1 MESFRVKRY
10 QVIGTALLLSVL
22 ATACSKKEKSAK
34 ANGPPPSS
42 VQLQTLQT
50 NTLQDSTEYVGTL
63 EAEQTVDLKPQV
75 EGRVEQILV
84 PPGALVKK
92 GQQIFQLTPD
102 TTVPQLNSAQATVN
116 ANVAARATAAQQL
129 RVDQSQLRSAQSQ
142 YDLALLNAQRNQF
155 LARQGAIAQSQ
166 ADQTNTTLKV
176 QRDAVKTAQAQ
187 IKSAQASVNQAG
199 ATIRQGQ
206 AQAAAAEVNVNFKKV
221 LAPISGSVG
230 NITLKVGDYV
240 TIGQTLTTIN
250 QNNFFDLQIPIPL
263 SRSRQLRTGLAV
275 QLLDP
280 NTGNQVGSGNIYF
293 VSSQADSIAQSILTR
308 ARFSNASHNLRD
320 SQYVQARV
328 IWSTKPG
335 VLVPTEAVTP
345 VGGQNFVFV
354 AQQQNTKDGKS
365 QLVAHQIPVTLGNI
379 QGQGYQ
385 VVSGLKPGDKVVVS
399 GILRLRDGSPITP
412 QAASTPNSP
421 QS

>member
-1 MESFRVKRY
+1 MKRY
-10 QVIGTALLLSVL
+10 QLIGTALLLSVL
-22 ATACSKKEKSAK
+22 ATACNKNEKSAK

-42 VQLQTLQT
+42 VQLQTLQN

-75 EGRVEQILV
+75 EGRIEQILV
-84 PPGALVKK
+84 QPGALVKK
-92 GQQIFQLTPD
+92 GQQIFLLTAD
-102 TTVPQLNSAQATVN
+102 QTVPQFNSAQATVN

-129 RVDQSQLRSAQSQ
+129 RVAQSQLRSAQSQ
-142 YDLALLNAQRNQF
+142 YQLALLNAQRNQF

-176 QRDAVKTAQAQ
+176 QRDAVKTAQDQ

-199 ATIRQGQ
+199 ATIRQAQ
-206 AQAAAAEVNVNFKKV
+206 ANAAAAEVNVNFKRV
-221 LAPISGSVG
+221 IAPVSGSVG

-240 TIGQTLTTIN
+240 TTGQTLTTIN

-263 SRSRQLRTGLAV
+263 RRLSQQLRTGLTV

-280 NTGNQVGSGNIYF
+280 NTRNQLGSGNIYF
-293 VSSQADSIAQSILTR
+293 VSSQADSNAQSILTR

-320 SQYVQARV
+320 SQYVVARV

-335 VLVPTEAVTP
+335 VLVPTEAVNP
-345 VGGQNFVFV
+345 IGGQNFVFV

-365 QLVAHQIPVTLGNI
+365 QMVAHQIPVKLGNI
-379 QGQGYQ
+379 QGQDYQ

-412 QAASTPNSP
+412 QAASTPTSP

>member
-1 MESFRVKRY
+1 MKRY
-10 QVIGTALLLSVL
+10 QLIGTALLLSVL
-22 ATACSKKEKSAK
+22 ATACNKNEKSAK

-42 VQLQTLQT
+42 VQLQTLQN

-75 EGRVEQILV
+75 EGRIEQILV
-84 PPGALVKK
+84 QPGALVKK
-92 GQQIFQLTPD
+92 GEPIFLLTAD
-102 TTVPQLNSAQATVN
+102 QTVPQFNSAQATVN

-129 RVDQSQLRSAQSQ
+129 RVAQSQLRSAQSQ
-142 YDLALLNAQRNQF
+142 YQLALLNAQRNQF

-176 QRDAVKTAQAQ
+176 QRDAVKTAQDQ

-199 ATIRQGQ
+199 ANIRQAQ
-206 AQAAAAEVNVNFKKV
+206 ANAAAAEVNVNFKKV
-221 LAPISGSVG
+221 IAPISGSVG

-240 TIGQTLTTIN
+240 TTGQTLTTIN

-263 SRSRQLRTGLAV
+263 SHSRELRTGLAV

-280 NTGNQVGSGNIYF
+280 NARNQVGSGNIYF
-293 VSSQADSIAQSILTR
+293 VSSQADPIAQSILTR
-308 ARFSNASHNLRD
+308 ARFSNVGNNLRD
-320 SQYVQARV
+320 SQYVVARV

-335 VLVPTEAVTP
+335 VLVPTEAVNP
-345 VGGQNFVFV
+345 IGGQNFVFV
-354 AQQQNTKDGKS
+354 AQHSSTKDGKS
-365 QLVAHQIPVTLGNI
+365 QMVAHQIPVKLGNI
-379 QGQGYQ
+379 QGQDYQ